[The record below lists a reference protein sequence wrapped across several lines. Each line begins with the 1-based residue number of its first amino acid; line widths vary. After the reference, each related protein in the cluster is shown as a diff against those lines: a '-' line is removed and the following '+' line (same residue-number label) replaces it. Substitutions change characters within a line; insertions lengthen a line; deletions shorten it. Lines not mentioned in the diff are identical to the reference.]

1 MTAYKA
7 SIQRNFELS
16 FSSEG
21 DPTSLTLTFDLLEN
35 KDGNVLDLIE
45 DTTDVE

>member
-21 DPTSLTLTFDLLEN
+21 DPASVTITFDLLEDKN
-35 KDGNVLDLIE
+35 GNVLDMIE